1 MSILIPINTEP
12 HAVVSLHGPAP
23 DIQAVMRLLQF
34 GDSMLPVG
42 SFSFSNGLESA
53 VQRSLVR
60 DGATLESFVSTAVRQ
75 AGTSDGIALLEA
87 HRGAL
92 AGDLARIILADRAV
106 FDRKLGEEVRTMNV
120 RMGRKLAEMAGRVT
134 GDPGAARWLAA
145 IHAGETPGTYPV
157 AQGLVFASMGLD
169 ERVAFGVHQ
178 YGVASMMLG
187 AALRLM
193 RLDYLDA
200 QAMLYR
206 INAGA
211 EAAYGRVAGAS
222 LDEMASYAPSI
233 DVLAAVHV
241 GAHVRMFMN

>member
-1 MSILIPINTEP
+1 MSIPTDTRP
-12 HAVVSLHGPAP
+12 DPVSVPMTDLLG
-23 DIQAVMRLLQF
+23 VMRLLQF

-53 VQRSLVR
+53 VQCGLVQ
-60 DGATLESFVSTAVRQ
+60 DQETLEAFVRTAVRQ

-87 HRGAL
+87 HRGTL
-92 AGDLARIILADRAV
+92 AGDLSRVILADHAV
-106 FDRKLGEEVRTMNV
+106 FDRKLGEELRTMNT
-120 RMGRKLAEMAGRVT
+120 RMGRKLAEMAGRVN
-134 GDPGAARWLAA
+134 GDPAAASWLAS
-145 IHAGETPGTYPV
+145 IRAGETPGTYPV

-169 ERVAFGVHQ
+169 ERIAFGVHQ

-200 QAMLYR
+200 QAILYR
-206 INAGA
+206 INDGA
-211 EAAYGRVAGAS
+211 DAAYERAAVAP
-222 LDEMASYAPSI
+222 LEEMASYAPSI